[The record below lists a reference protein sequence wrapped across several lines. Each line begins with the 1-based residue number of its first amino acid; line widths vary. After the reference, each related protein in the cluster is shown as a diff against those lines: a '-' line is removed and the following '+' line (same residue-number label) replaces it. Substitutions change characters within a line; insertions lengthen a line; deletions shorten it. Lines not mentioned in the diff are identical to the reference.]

1 MEIRKPDCNL
11 KHDLRILHTEDGG
24 INMRHK
30 EFWIALGVG
39 AAIGGVAA
47 LLYAPQTGTA
57 TRKKLKRGL
66 EDLGDTLEDAGEYL
80 KEQAERLGKE
90 AQKLIEAS
98 KDQFDDAIDSASK
111 SANKAAKAVTKLV

>member
-1 MEIRKPDCNL
+1 
-11 KHDLRILHTEDGG
+11 
-24 INMRHK
+24 MRHK

-57 TRKKLKRGL
+57 TRKKLRRGL

-80 KEQAERLGKE
+80 QGLQARAAPRQRSTE
-90 AQKLIEAS
+90 AHRCQQGS
-98 KDQFDDAIDSASK
+98 
-111 SANKAAKAVTKLV
+111 VR